1 MCIMMFCLINVTD
14 VDLYNTNHIIPDLE
28 LNKLSEDLKELHE
41 YLKFNI
47 KRMETKLNVSIEE
60 EFGSLESRYR

>member
-1 MCIMMFCLINVTD
+1 MYHANQT
-14 VDLYNTNHIIPDLE
+14 IPDLE
-28 LNKLSEDLKELHE
+28 LNKLLEDFKELHE

-47 KRMETKLNVSIEE
+47 KRLETKLNVSIEE